1 MAIATENSNDIRGNS
16 YTFWNYN
23 GTELYKYKSDYSK
36 CFGMNYRVEEVYF
49 NRAEAYLNTN
59 QRDLAMADLTEVYK
73 QRIMN
78 EANPKLEAASDEEA
92 VEIFRKEKR
101 KEFCFEDIRWF
112 DIRRWGLA
120 VEHVYQNINN
130 KEVYETYVLEAE
142 SPNYVLSL
150 PMDLQRRNDKIDQP
164 QRVETIVKN

>member
-1 MAIATENSNDIRGNS
+1 
-16 YTFWNYN
+16 
-23 GTELYKYKSDYSK
+23 
-36 CFGMNYRVEEVYF
+36 MNYRVEEVYF

-150 PMDLQRRNDKIDQP
+150 PMELQRRNDKIEQP

>member
-1 MAIATENSNDIRGNS
+1 
-16 YTFWNYN
+16 
-23 GTELYKYKSDYSK
+23 
-36 CFGMNYRVEEVYF
+36 MNYRIEEVYF

-92 VEIFRKEKR
+92 VKIFRKEKR

-150 PMDLQRRNDKIDQP
+150 PMDLQRRNDKIEQA

>member
-1 MAIATENSNDIRGNS
+1 MFRYELS
-16 YTFWNYN
+16 Y
-23 GTELYKYKSDYSK
+23 
-36 CFGMNYRVEEVYF
+36 YF

-92 VEIFRKEKR
+92 VKIFRKEKR

-150 PMDLQRRNDKIDQP
+150 PMDLQRRNDKIEQA

>member
-1 MAIATENSNDIRGNS
+1 M
-16 YTFWNYN
+16 
-23 GTELYKYKSDYSK
+23 K
-36 CFGMNYRVEEVYF
+36 
-49 NRAEAYLNTN
+49 
-59 QRDLAMADLTEVYK
+59 
-73 QRIMN
+73 
-78 EANPKLEAASDEEA
+78 
-92 VEIFRKEKR
+92 IFRKEKR

-150 PMDLQRRNDKIDQP
+150 PMDLQRRNDKIEQA

>member
-1 MAIATENSNDIRGNS
+1 MPSFSEYYWAGRRGHLIGVGGVS
-16 YTFWNYN
+16 MSP
-23 GTELYKYKSDYSK
+23 LA
-36 CFGMNYRVEEVYF
+36 EVL
-49 NRAEAYLNTN
+49 AEAGLVITGS
-59 QRDLAMADLTEVYK
+59 D
-73 QRIMN
+73 MN

-92 VEIFRKEKR
+92 VKIFRKEKR

-150 PMDLQRRNDKIDQP
+150 PMDLQRRNDKIEQA

>member
-1 MAIATENSNDIRGNS
+1 
-16 YTFWNYN
+16 
-23 GTELYKYKSDYSK
+23 
-36 CFGMNYRVEEVYF
+36 
-49 NRAEAYLNTN
+49 
-59 QRDLAMADLTEVYK
+59 
-73 QRIMN
+73 MN

-150 PMDLQRRNDKIDQP
+150 PMDLQRRNDKIEQP